1 MNTHSFLVDDDDDFT
16 DRSIAPAVASPSST
30 LPYQTQT
37 RSHPLLQQSSVGNQ
51 SLQSCRKPTRF
62 TCCGFTVDL
71 SPKNVGYSS
80 NGDTSSRHSTIGKST
95 ANTNMISDHD
105 YQLARK
111 SRTCSQS
118 PISSSPFDR
127 HRRQQKT
134 ISYRSNTEQQRP
146 TTRRRATTVVHCSR
160 HAPSSTSTF
169 IADKSMTLTNASA
182 IADRCVS
189 RETERS
195 PLQAA
200 HSHQSDTSSISS
212 PSDMVFNASMTSAKT
227 KTMSTVSIQN
237 TLDERSL
244 SAYVVETC

>member
-1 MNTHSFLVDDDDDFT
+1 MNTHSFLVDDDDDYT
-16 DRSIAPAVASPSST
+16 DRSIAPTVTSPSST
-30 LPYQTQT
+30 LPHQTQN
-37 RSHPLLQQSSVGNQ
+37 RSHPLLQQNSYGNQ
-51 SLQSCRKPTRF
+51 SLQSSRKPTRF

-95 ANTNMISDHD
+95 ANTVNDND
-105 YQLARK
+105 YHHMARK

-118 PISSSPFDR
+118 PISLSPFDR
-127 HRRQQKT
+127 HLRQQKT
-134 ISYRSNTEQQRP
+134 ISYKSNADQHRP

-160 HAPSSTSTF
+160 HLPSSTITS
-169 IADKSMTLTNASA
+169 IADKSMTLTNESA
-182 IADRCVS
+182 VADRSVS
-189 RETERS
+189 RENERA
-195 PLQAA
+195 PLQPA

-212 PSDMVFNASMTSAKT
+212 PSDMVFNASITSAKT
-227 KTMSTVSIQN
+227 KTMSTASLQN